1 MLHTGTIF
9 ATDNG
14 QFITL
19 SVYLLYT
26 QDDARE
32 ATGRAGSSAA
42 ADTYPNLKCV
52 ASAVPKM

>member
-1 MLHTGTIF
+1 MLHAGTIF

-42 ADTYPNLKCV
+42 ADTYQI
-52 ASAVPKM
+52 